1 MRPRKKAK
9 RPSTSAGVRDLRS
22 AAESRL
28 LQMPKKRVTIEKR
41 ADAQRLLQEL
51 QIHKIELELQNEELR
66 QSKSDLE
73 TALVKFSDLYDSA
86 PVGYFSLDE
95 HGLILEVN
103 LTGSAMLGTERD
115 HLAGRRFQLFV
126 APQYR
131 PAFNVFLEGVF
142 TGHDR
147 RSCEVSLLSAGH
159 APFWADL
166 QAMSATSPGG
176 APQPCLMAI
185 VDITARRQA
194 EEAQR
199 NIDIMGATN
208 RKLQDEII
216 RRQAVELSLRKSE
229 QRAHQLLGH
238 SRHLQSKLR
247 QMSHQIFLV
256 QENQRKEI
264 SRELHDEI
272 SQLLLSINLHLAIF
286 DSNTAIN
293 PKSIRRNITRVRWL
307 VEKSVRIVHDF
318 ARELRPPMLDDLG
331 LIPAIN
337 THIADFSKRK
347 GLKIQFTAFKG
358 VEAFEGD
365 KRTVLYRV
373 TQEALA
379 NVAKH
384 ARASVVK
391 VLIVKVEGGA
401 CLEISDNGKA
411 FDIGRLS
418 SAEWGDR
425 LGLMGMRERVEM
437 VGGRFSVES
446 ASGAGTTIRAEIP
459 FGKSRLSTHEPDRGD
474 SSFSEETGK
483 PTRVTS

>member
-1 MRPRKKAK
+1 MDARE
-9 RPSTSAGVRDLRS
+9 LRRL
-22 AAESRL
+22 AESRL
-28 LQMPKKRVTIEKR
+28 RKLTKGRMRAKTR
-41 ADAQRLLQEL
+41 ADTQRLMQEL
-51 QIHKIELELQNEELR
+51 QIHKIELELQNENLR
-66 QSKSDLE
+66 QSKAEVEAALE
-73 TALVKFSDLYDSA
+73 KFSDLYDFA

-95 HGLILEVN
+95 QGLILEVN
-103 LTGSAMLGTERD
+103 LTGSSLLGTERIR
-115 HLAGRRFQLFV
+115 LAGRRFQLFV
-126 APQYR
+126 APQNR
-131 PAFNVFLEGVF
+131 PAFNVFLESTF
-142 TGHDR
+142 AAR
-147 RSCEVSLLSAGH
+147 EMRSCEVSLLSGGH

-166 QAMSATSPGG
+166 QAMSATSRGG
-176 APQPCLMAI
+176 SPRRCLMAV

-194 EEAQR
+194 EEAR
-199 NIDIMGATN
+199 RRIDIMGATN
-208 RKLQDEII
+208 RKLQGEII
-216 RRQAVELSLRKSE
+216 RRKAVELSLRKSE

-238 SRHLQSKLR
+238 SRHLQNKLR
-247 QMSHQIFLV
+247 QMSHQILLV

-286 DSNTAIN
+286 DSKTAIN
-293 PKSIRRNITRVRWL
+293 PKSIRRNVTRVRWL

-331 LIPAIN
+331 LIPALN
-337 THIADFSKRK
+337 THIADFAQRK
-347 GLKIQFTAFKG
+347 GLKVHFTASRG
-358 VEAFEGD
+358 VEALGGD

-391 VLIVKVEGGA
+391 VLMIKAGRGVS
-401 CLEISDNGKA
+401 LEVSDNGKA
-411 FDIGRLS
+411 FDVGRLS
-418 SAEWGDR
+418 SAAWGDR

-459 FGKSRLSTHEPDRGD
+459 FDRG
-474 SSFSEETGK
+474 GPRK
-483 PTRVTS
+483 

>member
-1 MRPRKKAK
+1 
-9 RPSTSAGVRDLRS
+9 
-22 AAESRL
+22 
-28 LQMPKKRVTIEKR
+28 
-41 ADAQRLLQEL
+41 LQEL

-66 QSKSDLE
+66 QAKSDTE
-73 TALVKFSDLYDSA
+73 AGLVKFSDLYDFA

-95 HGLILEVN
+95 RGFILEVN
-103 LTGSAMLGTERD
+103 LTGSDLLGTEKA

-126 APQYR
+126 AQQCR
-131 PAFNVFLEGVF
+131 PAFNVFLEGIF
-142 TGHDR
+142 AGHER

-166 QAMSATSPGG
+166 QAMSALSRSGT
-176 APQPCLMAI
+176 PQQCLMAI
-185 VDITARRQA
+185 VDITARKQA

-199 NIDIMGATN
+199 RIDILGATN

-238 SRHLQSKLR
+238 SRNLQNKLR
-247 QMSHQIFLV
+247 QMSHQILLV

-286 DSNTAIN
+286 DSDAAIN
-293 PKSIRRNITRVRWL
+293 PKSIRRRITRVRWL
-307 VEKSVRIVHDF
+307 VEKSVKVVHDF

-331 LIPAIN
+331 LIPALN
-337 THIADFSKRK
+337 TYITDFAKRK
-347 GLKIQFTAFKG
+347 FLKIQFTAYSG
-358 VEAFEGD
+358 VEAFDSD

-391 VLIVKVEGGA
+391 VLIMKAREGV
-401 CLEISDNGKA
+401 CLEVSDNGKA
-411 FDIGRLS
+411 FDTRRLS

-425 LGLMGMRERVEM
+425 LGLTGMRERVEM

-446 ASGAGTTIRAEIP
+446 TSGEGTTIRAEVP
-459 FGKSRLSTHEPDRGD
+459 FGKSGLRANGSGRGQ
-474 SSFSEETGK
+474 SSVERGGGGGGEGWDGK
-483 PTRVTS
+483 TDHGVA